1 MVSVTQ
7 RVSKVKQPRGGY
19 LRPRDFENIVLSDG
33 IQLHPEENIHASLV
47 GLAVDYLTRYLS
59 GSSAEEAFEM
69 SLSGS
74 FLVGE
79 DALARSLVQEVKGLD
94 DQSIRNACKLVGYDV
109 CVRAGTAMYKPVEDI
124 YANDET
130 VSNIRTMVSRSL
142 AFWEDFGPIFKDNL
156 TFESG
161 YTAEVSTGDG
171 DYLTEDTLWD
181 FKVSKNGPTNKN
193 TLQLL
198 LYYLLGLRSI
208 HKELQKVRRLGIYN
222 PRLNIVYLLDV
233 EKIAPEVV
241 EAVTNNVLV
250 AI

>member
-19 LRPRDFENIVLSDG
+19 IRPRDFEEIVLSDG
-33 IQLHPEENIHASLV
+33 IELHPEENLHANLV
-47 GLAVDYLTRYLS
+47 GMAVDYLTRYLS
-59 GSSAEEAFEM
+59 GSSAEEAFEI

-79 DALARSLVQEVKGLD
+79 DALARSLVQEVNGLD

-109 CVRAGTAMYKPVEDI
+109 CVRAGTAMYKPVEEICAD
-124 YANDET
+124 DET

-142 AFWEDFGPIFKDNL
+142 AFWEEFGPIVKDSF
-156 TFESG
+156 TFEFG
-161 YTAEVSTGDG
+161 YTEEVSTGDG

-181 FKVSKNGPTNKN
+181 FKLSKNGPTNKH

-198 LYYLLGLRSI
+198 MYYILGLRSI

-222 PRLNIVYLLDV
+222 PRLNIVYLLEV
-233 EKIAPEVV
+233 EKISPEVV
-241 EAVTNNVLV
+241 EAVTKDVLV